1 MSTAASSDLLVQAS
15 VTENTPGGK
24 SCQDLA
30 SMYRTFPACGFA
42 IRVQAQLVVQPL
54 LSSGTP
60 HPDKPLSSTLESP
73 WDVFR
78 ESPGLG
84 EASKRWAPTALKHLH
99 QTLLSS
105 WSWEH
110 LMRTVK
116 EQNSPWAGPSVNIIW
131 LERHFFPWRSFQPVS
146 RHYSASKQK
155 NPLKNRTPCW
165 RLLHF

>member
-15 VTENTPGGK
+15 VTENTPGGN

-73 WDVFR
+73 EMVFG
-78 ESPGLG
+78 EPLGLG
-84 EASKRWAPTALKHLH
+84 EVSKRWAPMALKHLH
-99 QTLLSS
+99 QTLLS
-105 WSWEH
+105 SWEH

-116 EQNSPWAGPSVNIIW
+116 EQNSPWAGPSMNIIS
-131 LERHFFPWRSFQPVS
+131 LERHFFPWRCLQPVS
-146 RHYSASKQK
+146 RHCSASKQK
-155 NPLKNRTPCW
+155 KITPLKKRTPYW
-165 RLLHF
+165 RLLQF